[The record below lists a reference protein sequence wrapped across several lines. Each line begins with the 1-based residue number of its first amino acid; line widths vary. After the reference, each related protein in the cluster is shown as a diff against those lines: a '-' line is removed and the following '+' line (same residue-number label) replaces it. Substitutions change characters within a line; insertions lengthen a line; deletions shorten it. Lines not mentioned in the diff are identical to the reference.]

1 MRGIRIGD
9 TVSTQDGKHTGKIEE
24 IRTVRNKINRE
35 LNLEVVI
42 KEKKGYRFVCDI
54 DNIVI
59 V

>member
-24 IRTVRNKINRE
+24 IRTVRNKTNRE

-54 DNIVI
+54 NDIVI